1 MKTLS
6 YAALAAALCVAAPAM
21 AQSPTAGAAAVS
33 PPATT
38 PAAPSTTLPSTNVP
52 STSATVGAGAGVVAP
67 GETGASVAADA
78 DAAGTNASVTTGMSV
93 KDKGGAIIGEVT
105 GVKAD
110 ASGKN
115 LATIK
120 MGADSFSVDTSSLA
134 VTGGAATINAS
145 KDEISKM
152 MKK

>member
-1 MKTLS
+1 MKTVS

-21 AQSPTAGAAAVS
+21 AQSPAAGAAAVS

-38 PAAPSTTLPSTNVP
+38 APAEPATSDPAPSAATPSTTP
-52 STSATVGAGAGVVAP
+52 STSATG
-67 GETGASVAADA
+67 AADA
-78 DAAGTNASVTTGMSV
+78 QAAGTNASVTTGMSV
-93 KDKGGAIIGEVT
+93 KDNGGAIIGEVT

-120 MGADSFSVDTSSLA
+120 MGAESFSVETSKLA
-134 VTGGAATINAS
+134 VTDGAATINAS
-145 KDEISKM
+145 KDDIAKM
-152 MKK
+152 LKK